1 MTYLHF
7 LDNHLQIFHAL
18 YELVPEMRHELDR
31 LTEDGNAITETR
43 KWSDGSAYLTW
54 WQFLGMI
61 SI

>member
-43 KWSDGSAYLTW
+43 KWSDGSAYLT
-54 WQFLGMI
+54 
-61 SI
+61 